1 MSKFLNLCEQI
12 EKKLALEQ
20 DEQGQM
26 PPEMASVQP
35 GQPMQSGENVLDPE
49 TQSEVQ
55 EVSNEQIQKLIEV
68 IVNFFQKGTPLSSDA
83 KMSVDSLPA
92 KINSENSSDTVNK
105 LVDILTNSNFPSNTF
120 DTSQ

>member
-1 MSKFLNLCEQI
+1 MSKFLKLCEQI
-12 EKKLALEQ
+12 EKKLVSEQ

-26 PPEMASVQP
+26 PPEMASVSP

-49 TQSEVQ
+49 TQTEVQ

-68 IVNFFQKGTPLSSDA
+68 IVNFFQKGTPLSSDS
-83 KMSVDSLPA
+83 KMAVDGLPA
-92 KINSENSSDTVNK
+92 KINSENSAETVEK
-105 LVDILTNSNFPSNTF
+105 LIDILSSSNFPTNTF